1 MKSESKN
8 EIIIYQSPNG
18 VTKIDVKMNDETVC
32 YLKHK
37 WLNFFNQQNKIL
49 VYILITYM
57 KKENLKK
64 SQLSRNT

>member
-18 VTKIDVKMNDETVC
+18 VTKIDVKMNDKLFG
-32 YLKHK
+32 YLKRK

-64 SQLSRNT
+64 SLLSRNT